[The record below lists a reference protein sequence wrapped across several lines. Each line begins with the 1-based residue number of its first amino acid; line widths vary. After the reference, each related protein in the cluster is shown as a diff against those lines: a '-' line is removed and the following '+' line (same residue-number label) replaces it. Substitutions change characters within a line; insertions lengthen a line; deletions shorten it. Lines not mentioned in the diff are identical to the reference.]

1 MRILLALAL
10 LAAPAAPPLP
20 GFAALGQ
27 EIVSHVR
34 DELFDP
40 VRAARWAETNDHYA
54 DGFRDADTFRRETR
68 RRLAELGVSH
78 TDYYTPDDPGYY
90 GLLAIFEPVLQKNP
104 QVESLGLGLVEMEG
118 GWFVARV
125 FPGGPAEAAGLRRG
139 DRLVS
144 ADGAPFEPVRSLR
157 GKAGRPV
164 ALEVQSRRDGPA
176 WTVSATPRLANP
188 KQEWLDAQKA
198 GSRIVEVRGARVA
211 IAPLWSC
218 AGDDH
223 LDLLKES
230 LQGDLAE
237 ADGLVIDLRGGWG
250 GCNPDFVSLFNPQ
263 VPQLTR
269 IDREGHRS
277 AFPAT
282 WTRPVAVLIDGGSRS
297 GKEVVAYALKRHK
310 LAALVGERTA
320 GAVLAGRPILLSD
333 GSLLYLAV
341 SDVLVDGERLEGVG
355 VAPDVPVA
363 GDLPYA
369 EGRDEQLER
378 GLEVVAG
385 KITPKS
391 P

>member
-1 MRILLALAL
+1 MRTLLALAL
-10 LAAPAAPPLP
+10 LTALPEPPQP

-40 VRAARWAETNDHYA
+40 GQAARWTEANAGYA
-54 DGFRDADTFRRETR
+54 DDIRDAETFRRETR
-68 RRLAELGVSH
+68 QRLADLGVSH

-90 GLLAIFEPVLQKNP
+90 GLLGIFEPVLKKSP
-104 QVESLGLGLVEMEG
+104 EVESLGLGLVEMEG

-125 FPGGPAEAAGLRRG
+125 FPGGPAETAGLRRG

-164 ALEVQSRRDGPA
+164 TLEVRSRRDGPA
-176 WTVSATPRLANP
+176 RTVSVTPRLANP

-198 GSRIVEVRGARVA
+198 GTRILEVRGASVA
-211 IAPLWSC
+211 YAPLWSC

-223 LDLLKES
+223 LELLKEA

-237 ADGLVIDLRGGWG
+237 ADALVVDLRGGWG
-250 GCNPDFVSLFNPQ
+250 GCNPDFVNLFNPQ

-269 IDREGHRS
+269 IDREGRRS
-277 AFPAT
+277 TFPAT
-282 WTRPVAVLIDGGSRS
+282 WTKPLVILIDGGSRS
-297 GKEVVAYALKRHK
+297 GKEAVSRALKRHK
-310 LAALVGERTA
+310 LATLVGERTA
-320 GAVLAGRPILLSD
+320 GAVLAGKPILLSD

-341 SDVLVDGERLEGVG
+341 ADVLVDGERLEGVG
-355 VAPDVPVA
+355 VTPDVAVA
-363 GDLPYA
+363 GELPYA
-369 EGRDEQLER
+369 EGRDGQLER
-378 GLEVVAG
+378 GLDLAAAAG
-385 KITPKS
+385 ARR
-391 P
+391 